1 MFELATAAQMK
12 RMDQAAIQDRGIPS
26 TVLMERAAQGIIQ
39 AIEDLMEDAA
49 PGREKRLFLPEV
61 RGEVVTE
68 EGAFPFTRNGPGQGR
83 TAAVFAGP
91 GNNGGDGVAAAGLLR
106 KAGWTVR
113 CFLVGKREKM
123 TADSRE
129 MERRLNELGGALEDY
144 VPGSGEQEAFAL
156 GADVIVDALFGVGLN
171 SPLREPGASAVRLMN
186 LSDAKVV
193 SADIPSGVETDTG
206 RILGDAVRAD
216 VTVTFSMA
224 KPGLYVGKGALFA
237 GKVVVHDIGI
247 PEDIIQGEEYMTHLV
262 TPALAAG
269 WLPRRAADGHK
280 GDFGKVLVV
289 GGSTGYTGAP
299 VLASR
304 GALRSGAGL
313 VSLAVPETV
322 YPIIA
327 AKCDEAMASPLPAG
341 EDGRLG
347 EEALV
352 PLLGALAGKD
362 AALIGPGLGQD
373 PALDSLICQ
382 VLSTVNFPLVVD
394 ADGINALSRH
404 MDVLD
409 ARRDCPTILT
419 PHDGEFAR
427 LGGDLSDGD
436 RLGAAR
442 AFAREHGCLLVL
454 KGHRTIVAL
463 PNGECFVNT
472 TGNSG
477 MAKGGS
483 GDVLGG
489 ILLSLLGQGLDPVRA
504 AVCAVW
510 LHGRA
515 GDLAAA
521 DKGEYGM
528 LPSDLVEQL
537 PYAIKEIAVRR

>member
-1 MFELATAAQMK
+1 MLELATAAQMK
-12 RMDQAAIQDRGIPS
+12 RMDQRTIQERGIPS
-26 TVLMERAAQGIIQ
+26 TVLMERAAQGILLT
-39 AIEDLMEDAA
+39 IEDLMEDAA
-49 PGREKRLFLPEV
+49 PGREKRLVLPMA
-61 RGEVVTE
+61 RGEVITE
-68 EGAFPFTRNGPGQGR
+68 EGRFPFTRNGPEQGR
-83 TAAVFAGP
+83 TAAVFSGP
-91 GNNGGDGVAAAGLLR
+91 GNNGGDGVAVAGLLK

-113 CFLVGKREKM
+113 CFLVGRREKM

-129 MERRLNELGGALEDY
+129 MERRLNELGGVLEDY
-144 VPGSGEQEAFAL
+144 IPGDGEQEAFTL
-156 GADVIVDALFGVGLN
+156 GADIIVDALFGVGLN

-224 KPGLYVGKGALFA
+224 KPGLFVGKGALRA
-237 GKVVVHDIGI
+237 GKVIVHDIGI
-247 PEDIIQGEEYMTHLV
+247 PEDILGGETFDTHVIDGGLV
-262 TPALAAG
+262 RS
-269 WLPRRAADGHK
+269 WLPRRPADGHQ
-280 GDFGKVLVV
+280 GDFGRVLVV

-299 VLASR
+299 VLCAR

-313 VSLAVPETV
+313 VSLAVPEAV

-341 EDGRLG
+341 EDGRLS

-362 AALIGPGLGQD
+362 AALIGPGLGQN
-373 PALDSLICQ
+373 PGLDSLVCQ
-382 VLSTVNFPLVVD
+382 VLSTVNFPMVVD

-427 LGGDLSDGD
+427 LGGDLSSGD

-442 AFAREHGCLLVL
+442 TFAQAHGCLLVL

-489 ILLSLLGQGLDPVRA
+489 ILLSLLGQGMNPVRA
-504 AVCAVW
+504 AICAVW

-515 GDLAAA
+515 GDMAAE

-537 PYAIKEIAVRR
+537 PYALRELGV

>member
-1 MFELATAAQMK
+1 MLELATAAQMK
-12 RMDQAAIQDRGIPS
+12 RMDQRAIQDRGIPS
-26 TVLMERAAQGIIQ
+26 TVLMERAAQGILLT
-39 AIEDLMEDAA
+39 IEDLMEDAA
-49 PGREKRLFLPEV
+49 PGREKRLVLPMA
-61 RGEVVTE
+61 RGEVITE
-68 EGAFPFTRNGPGQGR
+68 EGRFPFTRNGPEQGR
-83 TAAVFAGP
+83 TAAVFSGP
-91 GNNGGDGVAAAGLLR
+91 GNNGGDGVAVAGLLK

-129 MERRLNELGGALEDY
+129 MERRLNELGGVLEDY
-144 VPGSGEQEAFAL
+144 IPGDGEQEAFTL
-156 GADVIVDALFGVGLN
+156 GADIIVDALFGVGLN

-224 KPGLYVGKGALFA
+224 KPGLFVGKGALRA

-247 PEDIIQGEEYMTHLV
+247 PEDILGGETFDTHVIDGGLV
-262 TPALAAG
+262 RN
-269 WLPRRAADGHK
+269 WLPRRPADGHK
-280 GDFGKVLVV
+280 GDFGRVLVV

-299 VLASR
+299 VLCAR

-313 VSLAVPETV
+313 VSLAVPETI

-327 AKCDEAMASPLPAG
+327 AKCDEAMPSPLPAG
-341 EDGRLG
+341 EDGRLS

-362 AALIGPGLGQD
+362 AALIGPGLGQN
-373 PALDSLICQ
+373 PGLDSLVCQ
-382 VLSTVNFPLVVD
+382 VLSTVNFPMVVD

-427 LGGDLSDGD
+427 LGGDLSSGD

-442 AFAREHGCLLVL
+442 TFAQAHGCLLVL

-489 ILLSLLGQGLDPVRA
+489 ILLSLLGQGMNPVRA
-504 AVCAVW
+504 AICAVW

-515 GDLAAA
+515 GDMAAE

-537 PYAIKEIAVRR
+537 PYALRELGV

>member
-1 MFELATAAQMK
+1 M
-12 RMDQAAIQDRGIPS
+12 
-26 TVLMERAAQGIIQ
+26 
-39 AIEDLMEDAA
+39 
-49 PGREKRLFLPEV
+49 
-61 RGEVVTE
+61 
-68 EGAFPFTRNGPGQGR
+68 
-83 TAAVFAGP
+83 
-91 GNNGGDGVAAAGLLR
+91 
-106 KAGWTVR
+106 R

-129 MERRLNELGGALEDY
+129 MERRLNELGGVLEDY
-144 VPGSGEQEAFAL
+144 IPGDGEQEAFTL
-156 GADVIVDALFGVGLN
+156 GADIIVDALFGVGLN

-224 KPGLYVGKGALFA
+224 KPGLFVGKGALRA

-247 PEDIIQGEEYMTHLV
+247 PEDILGGETFDTHVIDGGLV
-262 TPALAAG
+262 RN
-269 WLPRRAADGHK
+269 WLPRRPADGHK
-280 GDFGKVLVV
+280 GDFGRVLVV

-299 VLASR
+299 VLCAR

-313 VSLAVPETV
+313 VSLAVPETI

-327 AKCDEAMASPLPAG
+327 AKCDEAMPSPLPAG
-341 EDGRLG
+341 EDGRLS

-362 AALIGPGLGQD
+362 AALIGPGLGQN
-373 PALDSLICQ
+373 PGLDSLVCQ
-382 VLSTVNFPLVVD
+382 VLSTVNFPMVVD

-427 LGGDLSDGD
+427 LGGDLSSGD

-442 AFAREHGCLLVL
+442 TFAQAHGCLLVL

-489 ILLSLLGQGLDPVRA
+489 ILLSLLGQGMNPVRA
-504 AVCAVW
+504 AICAVW

-515 GDLAAA
+515 GDMAAE

-537 PYAIKEIAVRR
+537 PYALRELGV